1 MTSMISTQT
10 ASLPAAAGLP
20 RERLLTGGLVRV
32 LLSTFVTLTSFFVL
46 MSVTPL
52 YVRAS
57 GGGTS
62 GAGLATG
69 ALLLSAVVAELVA
82 PSLIR
87 RYGGRMVLG
96 LGAVLLGAPT
106 LALLGS
112 GQLVMVMAVST
123 LRGLGFGLTGVASGV
138 LVAEVVPAD
147 RRGEGFGLDGIA
159 ASVPAIVALPGGV
172 WLAGHAGYPVVIW
185 IAAVTALCPLLV
197 LPGLPGFAR
206 QPRLPGAPARQLRD
220 ALRDGGLRRP
230 FLVFLAATMPA
241 GIIASFLPL
250 ALAGSGNAASLG
262 LLAQAVAATASR
274 WWAGR
279 VGDRYGQA
287 RLLIP
292 GAIATAA
299 GIAVLTWVDHPAAM
313 LAGLCVFGAGFGIL
327 ESATFTLMIERVPSS
342 SSYGTVSALWN
353 LAYDAGYG
361 AGPILLGPAVGS
373 IGYPACFA
381 VTTLFACAALL
392 PAWRDRAAL
401 PPAVEVLPEQ
411 REVGGA
417 EAVGGGGGLMP
428 VRVDEVRRADL
439 VEGIALVGGQHERG
453 RA

>member
-1 MTSMISTQT
+1 MTSITCTET

-20 RERLLTGGLVRV
+20 RERLLTGGLARV

-46 MSVTPL
+46 LSVTPL

-112 GQLVMVMAVST
+112 GQLVMVMAVSP

-172 WLAGHAGYPVVIW
+172 WLADHAGYPVVIW

-197 LPGLPGFAR
+197 LSGLPGFAR
-206 QPRLPGAPARQLRD
+206 QPRLPGAPQRQLRD

-230 FLVFLAATMPA
+230 FLVFLAA
-241 GIIASFLPL
+241 
-250 ALAGSGNAASLG
+250 
-262 LLAQAVAATASR
+262 
-274 WWAGR
+274 
-279 VGDRYGQA
+279 
-287 RLLIP
+287 
-292 GAIATAA
+292 
-299 GIAVLTWVDHPAAM
+299 
-313 LAGLCVFGAGFGIL
+313 
-327 ESATFTLMIERVPSS
+327 
-342 SSYGTVSALWN
+342 
-353 LAYDAGYG
+353 
-361 AGPILLGPAVGS
+361 
-373 IGYPACFA
+373 
-381 VTTLFACAALL
+381 
-392 PAWRDRAAL
+392 
-401 PPAVEVLPEQ
+401 
-411 REVGGA
+411 
-417 EAVGGGGGLMP
+417 
-428 VRVDEVRRADL
+428 
-439 VEGIALVGGQHERG
+439 
-453 RA
+453 

>member
-1 MTSMISTQT
+1 MTSVISADVT
-10 ASLPAAAGLP
+10 SHPAAAALP
-20 RERLLTGGLVRV
+20 KARLVTGGLARV
-32 LLSTFVTLTSFFVL
+32 LLSTFVTLTSFYVL
-46 MSVTPL
+46 LSVIPL

-57 GGGTS
+57 GGGTG

-82 PSLIR
+82 PALIR
-87 RYGGRMVLG
+87 RCGSRMVLG
-96 LGAVLLGAPT
+96 LGAALLGAPT
-106 LALLGS
+106 LALLAS
-112 GQLVMVMAVST
+112 GQLATIVAVSV

-172 WLAGHAGYPVVIW
+172 WLADHAGYPVVIW
-185 IAAVTALCPLLV
+185 IAAVTALCPLTV
-197 LPGLPGFAR
+197 LPGLPGSAR
-206 QPRLPGAPARQLRD
+206 QPCLPGTPRAQLLNG
-220 ALRDGGLRRP
+220 LRAGSLRRP

-241 GIIASFLPL
+241 GIIAAFLPL

-279 VGDRYGQA
+279 VADRYGQA

-299 GIAVLTWVDHPAAM
+299 GMAGLIWVGSPAAM
-313 LAGLCVFGAGFGIL
+313 FAGLCVFGVGFGVL
-327 ESATFTLMIERVPSS
+327 ESATFTLMIDRVPP

-353 LAYDAGYG
+353 VAYDAGYG
-361 AGPILLGPAVGS
+361 AGPILLGPAVAA
-373 IGYPACFA
+373 IGYPACFGITALLA
-381 VTTLFACAALL
+381 VAALL

-401 PPAVEVLPEQ
+401 SPAALSPAVKVLPEQ
-411 REVGGA
+411 R
-417 EAVGGGGGLMP
+417 
-428 VRVDEVRRADL
+428 
-439 VEGIALVGGQHERG
+439 
-453 RA
+453 

>member
-1 MTSMISTQT
+1 MTSMISAET
-10 ASLPAAAGLP
+10 ASLRAAAGQP
-20 RERLLTGGLVRV
+20 RARLLTGGLARV
-32 LLSTFVTLTSFFVL
+32 LLSTFVTLTSFYVL
-46 MSVTPL
+46 LSVTPL

-57 GGGTS
+57 GGAAT

-112 GQLVMVMAVST
+112 GQLVMVMAVSV

-159 ASVPAIVALPGGV
+159 ASVPAIMALPGGV
-172 WLAGHAGYPVVIW
+172 WLAEHAGYPVVIW
-185 IAAVTALCPLLV
+185 IAAAAALCPLLA
-197 LPGLPGFAR
+197 LPGLPGSAR
-206 QPRLPGAPARQLRD
+206 QPRVAGAAQRQLRG

-279 VGDRYGQA
+279 FGDRYGQA

-292 GAIATAA
+292 AAAAVAA
-299 GIAVLTWVDHPAAM
+299 GVAALIWVDSPAVM
-313 LAGLCVFGAGFGIL
+313 FAGLCVFGAGFGVL
-327 ESATFTLMIERVPSS
+327 ESATFTLMIERVPS

-361 AGPILLGPAVGS
+361 AGPMLLGPAAGA

-381 VTTLFACAALL
+381 VTTLLACAALL
-392 PAWRDRAAL
+392 PAGRDRAAL
-401 PPAVEVLPEQ
+401 RAAVDVRPEQ

-439 VEGIALVGGQHERG
+439 VEGLALVGGQGERG
-453 RA
+453 GA

>member
-1 MTSMISTQT
+1 
-10 ASLPAAAGLP
+10 
-20 RERLLTGGLVRV
+20 V
-32 LLSTFVTLTSFFVL
+32 LLSTFVTLTSFYVL
-46 MSVTPL
+46 LSVTPL
-52 YVRAS
+52 YVRAA

-69 ALLLSAVVAELVA
+69 ALLLSAVVAEIVA

-106 LALLGS
+106 LALLAS
-112 GQLVMVMAVST
+112 GQLVMVMAASA
-123 LRGLGFGLTGVASGV
+123 LRGLGFGLTGVASGA

-172 WLAGHAGYPVVIW
+172 WLAGHAGFPLVIW
-185 IAAVTALCPLLV
+185 IAAVTALCPLAV
-197 LPGLPGFAR
+197 LPGLPGLAR
-206 QPRLPGAPARQLRD
+206 QPRLPRAPRGQLLS
-220 ALRDGGLRRP
+220 ALRAGRLRRP

-241 GIIASFLPL
+241 GIIAAFLPL
-250 ALAGSGNAASLG
+250 ALTGPGNAASLG

-279 VGDRYGQA
+279 AGDRYGQA

-292 GAIATAA
+292 AAIATAA
-299 GIAVLTWVDHPAAM
+299 GAGALIWVNSPAAM
-313 LAGLCVFGAGFGIL
+313 LAGLCLFGAGFGVL
-327 ESATFTLMIERVPSS
+327 ESATFTLMIDRVPP

-361 AGPILLGPAVGS
+361 AGPILLGPAVGA
-373 IGYPACFA
+373 IGYPACFGLTA
-381 VTTLFACAALL
+381 LLACVALL
-392 PAWRDRAAL
+392 PARRDRAAL
-401 PPAVEVLPEQ
+401 PPVVEVLPEQ

-417 EAVGGGGGLMP
+417 EAVGGGVGLMP
-428 VRVDEVRRADL
+428 VRVDELRRADL
-439 VEGIALVGGQHERG
+439 VEGQALVGGQRERG
-453 RA
+453 GA

>member
-1 MTSMISTQT
+1 MTSITCTET

-20 RERLLTGGLVRV
+20 RERLLTGGLARV

-46 MSVTPL
+46 LSVTPL
-52 YVRAS
+52 YVRAA

-69 ALLLSAVVAELVA
+69 SLLLSAVVAEMVA

-87 RYGGRMVLG
+87 RHGGRMVLG

-172 WLAGHAGYPVVIW
+172 WLADHAGYPVVIW

-197 LPGLPGFAR
+197 LSGLPGFAR
-206 QPRLPGAPARQLRD
+206 QPRLPGAPQRQLRD

-250 ALAGSGNAASLG
+250 ALAGAGNAASLG

-299 GIAVLTWVDHPAAM
+299 GIAVLIWVDRPAAM
-313 LAGLCVFGAGFGIL
+313 LAGLCVSGAGFGIL
-327 ESATFTLMIERVPSS
+327 ESATFTLMIERVPS

-361 AGPILLGPAVGS
+361 AGPILLGPLVGF

-381 VTTLFACAALL
+381 VTALFACAALL

-401 PPAVEVLPEQ
+401 PPAVNALPEQ

-417 EAVGGGGGLMP
+417 EAVGGGGSLVP

-439 VEGIALVGGQHERG
+439 VEGLALVGGQGERG
-453 RA
+453 GA